1 VPLGPKFR
9 ISNHKELRT
18 YYIKSFAIIIMNH
31 HTSLSPLL
39 LSALSWPPH
48 PLQRGLPHEAS
59 PKSWSFSYS
68 FFNIFFVK
76 MEEKRLGGGQ
86 VEGGEKGREV
96 GRGEGNNCF
105 FLWGTIWELG
115 RKGERISG
123 RAKEWAADGKA
134 GKRGT
139 RYLFGGIKMI
149 LYLKIY

>member
-1 VPLGPKFR
+1 
-9 ISNHKELRT
+9 
-18 YYIKSFAIIIMNH
+18 
-31 HTSLSPLL
+31 
-39 LSALSWPPH
+39 
-48 PLQRGLPHEAS
+48 
-59 PKSWSFSYS
+59 
-68 FFNIFFVK
+68 

-86 VEGGEKGREV
+86 VDGGEKGREV

-123 RAKEWAADGKA
+123 RAKEWAADDKA